1 LSPATGGIIRE
12 VGWDVLVDRIMT
24 LKGMKKP
31 KPSTKGERSQ
41 DEAEYEGQR
50 QRLSSGGTLYD
61 SMRKLVSAGY
71 VQAVGESGKKERA
84 FRITHDGRI
93 ALAAVESL
101 GSEEM
106 ADTEVRRTAAV
117 LLKHKNFVRPLPA
130 QEKFLN
136 DVGQVDSNLLIQ
148 MPPGSGKTFLAMI
161 ATLMRLQKGKKCL
174 YLAPYTSL
182 SRQIIDEYAEML
194 RRLGYSVV
202 RLDAQS
208 NGKEQNASEADLV
221 VGIYESVLGS
231 ILEGNK
237 WTDRIGLVVVDEI
250 TELDSQVDVVTA
262 ENLGSDR
269 SGRLDCLITLLKPG
283 SQIIALSSRFGETEQ
298 VADWLDAMVFR
309 PSVRL
314 APDEF
319 IVTKSDGGVEI
330 VSSDGT
336 QRYCSE
342 MGNMIDA
349 VLQHIG
355 DYREKSI
362 LFVVGSR
369 GGAESLARRLAVSH
383 PRPMTEETLRQVIG
397 TGEEM
402 PAATR
407 LRQVLEHGVAFHHAG
422 LDAELRGRLE
432 RGIRDCAVR
441 CVVATTGI
449 TSGMSFPFD
458 CVVVLL
464 TPDSGMGIALTRA
477 RYLQFA
483 GRIGEYH
490 LAQNGGA
497 VYIVYEPRIRQ
508 FANVHDLRIALLESP
523 VEPLRPKIMDPAL
536 MASLVMR
543 ESIRRNRFTRDEL
556 ESAFVGFARE
566 TFGSSVQGE
575 YVDSAR
581 AGFSKLFE
589 WLVAQQ
595 HIEPIAK
602 KYRMSAHT
610 KAAIESGLDLFDF
623 SAARTRF
630 DKMTADESTAE
641 LIDVILGFRLVQS
654 SRPRTV
660 LPSQIE
666 LQVAGLPPVEKWYSD
681 LAAKRKEV
689 KRHVLSEWTDEKDIR
704 TIAESEAELIRRIDS
719 TDRRS
724 YSGEIDE
731 GDLASLVQWSSEIS
745 ASIARFLQR
754 AGNKPLAV
762 RFSSFARQLSYGV
775 RADLSQSDLFEL
787 CVQEENTFVRQMSRP
802 EVRVLFDHGYR
813 TVRDVVRRDI
823 DASKPGL
830 ARDRFARNCGL
841 DMKTGKMVYRAALEY
856 VRSGATK

>member
-1 LSPATGGIIRE
+1 M
-12 VGWDVLVDRIMT
+12 LVDRIMT
-24 LKGMKKP
+24 LKGMKRP
-31 KPSTKGERSQ
+31 RPSAKGERSQ
-41 DEAEYEGQR
+41 DQVDYEVQR
-50 QRLSSGGTLYD
+50 QKLSSGGTLYD

-71 VQAVGESGKKERA
+71 VQAVGESGKKQRT

-93 ALAAVESL
+93 ALTAAEGL

-117 LLKHKNFVRPLPA
+117 LLKHKNFVRLLPA

-136 DVGQVDSNLLIQ
+136 EVGQVDSNLLIQ

-161 ATLMRLQKGKKCL
+161 ATLMRLQKGEKCL

-182 SRQIIDEYAEML
+182 SRQIIDEYSEMF
-194 RRLGYSVV
+194 RRLGHSVV
-202 RLDAQS
+202 RLDARS
-208 NGKEQNASEADLV
+208 EVGEQETDEADLV

-231 ILEGNK
+231 ILEGSE
-237 WTDRIGLVVVDEI
+237 WTDRVGLVVVDEI

-269 SGRLDCLITLLKPG
+269 SGRLDCLITLLKSN

-298 VADWLDAMVFR
+298 IADWLDARVFR

-314 APDEF
+314 TPDEF
-319 IVTKSDGGVEI
+319 IVTKSEGGVEI

-336 QRYCSE
+336 QRYHSR
-342 MGNMIDA
+342 MSDTVDA
-349 VLQHIG
+349 VLEHIG
-355 DYREKSI
+355 NYGEKSI

-369 GGAESLARRLAVSH
+369 GGAENLAKRLATTH
-383 PRPMTEETLRQVIG
+383 PRPMADEGLRQVIG
-397 TGEEM
+397 SGEEM

-407 LRQVLEHGVAFHHAG
+407 LRRVLEHGVAFHHAG

-432 RGIRDCAVR
+432 RGIKDCTVR
-441 CVVATTGI
+441 SAVATTGI

-458 CVVVLL
+458 YVVVLL
-464 TPDSGMGIALTRA
+464 TPDSGMGLVLTRA

-508 FANVHDLRIALLESP
+508 FRNVDDLKMTLLQSP

-543 ESIRRNRFTRDEL
+543 ECIRRNRFTRDEL
-556 ESAFVGFARE
+556 ESALAEFAGE
-566 TFGSSVQGE
+566 TFGSSIQE
-575 YVDSAR
+575 DYTDSVR
-581 AGFSKLFE
+581 AGFSKLFD
-589 WLVAQQ
+589 WLVAEK
-595 HIEPIAK
+595 HIEPVGK
-602 KYRMSAHT
+602 KCKMSAHAI
-610 KAAIESGLDLFDF
+610 AAIESGLDLFDF
-623 SAARTRF
+623 SVAEARF
-630 DKMTADESTAE
+630 DTMTGDESTAE
-641 LIDVILGFRLVQS
+641 LVDVILGFRLVQS

-660 LPSQIE
+660 LPSEVE
-666 LQVAGLPPVEKWYSD
+666 LQVAGLPSVEKWYSD
-681 LAAKRKEV
+681 LVAKRVEV

-704 TIAESEAELIRRIDS
+704 TIAESEAELIRRIES
-719 TDRRS
+719 TEKRS

-731 GDLASLVQWSSEIS
+731 GDLATLVQWSSEIS
-745 ASIARFLQR
+745 ASIARFLNR
-754 AGNKPLAV
+754 VGNKPLAG
-762 RFSSFARQLSYGV
+762 RFSSFARQLRYGV
-775 RADLSQSDLFEL
+775 KPDLSQSDLFDL
-787 CVQEENTFVRQMSRP
+787 CISEEDASLRQLSRP
-802 EVRVLFDHGYR
+802 EVRVLFNQCYR
-813 TVRDVVRRDI
+813 TVQDVVRRDI

-841 DMKTGKMVYRAALEY
+841 DVKTGKAVYRAALEY
-856 VRSGATK
+856 VRSRVARQL